1 MSLVKILTLETLLN
15 NQYLSSMGE
24 MDLQG
29 LKLELVRQIL
39 DLDSKETVSKV
50 YALLDKEKKDF
61 WVELTEAQKKE
72 VEIGLKQIEIGQ
84 TEDWNDFLER
94 VSWS

>member
-94 VSWS
+94 VS